1 MAIAADIA
9 EIDRIVLQQ
18 LHDEIEPITV
28 PRLYEKLFPKLSEL
42 DQRIGRPDVVA
53 SIWRLVD
60 AGDAELRHD
69 RKVWA
74 KRRQS

>member
-1 MAIAADIA
+1 MAIATDIA

-28 PRLYEKLFPKLSEL
+28 PKLYDKLLPKLSEL
-42 DQRIGRPDVVA
+42 DQRIRRPDFVA

-60 AGDAELRHD
+60 AGDAELLHD
-69 RKVWA
+69 RKVQA
-74 KRRQS
+74 KRRQG